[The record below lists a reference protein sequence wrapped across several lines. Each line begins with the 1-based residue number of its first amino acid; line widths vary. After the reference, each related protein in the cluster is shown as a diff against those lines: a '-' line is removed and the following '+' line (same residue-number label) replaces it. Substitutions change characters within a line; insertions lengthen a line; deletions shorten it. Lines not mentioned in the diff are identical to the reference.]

1 MMIYNTSQLNT
12 GIGVYAYNLSRGL
25 GIKLSND
32 FLSSKHYYIDYFKR
46 SLFRKKVYDI
56 VINSSIFSNY
66 YLGKRN
72 IFVIHDFFYKDYSDY
87 MPKFSK
93 FMFDYGLF
101 LAKMNSDKFV
111 CVSNYTYKRALR
123 ELKNLEMIYP
133 FVDQRF
139 NYNGY
144 KRKDKIVLLMD
155 ASNFKNK
162 RPESYQKFYDYIFKN
177 YFGLLEFTYRFIKL
191 GYPLKLYFYDKWSR
205 NYRNIDFEFLIR
217 LYRNSNVFLSFSE
230 NEGFGYPLVQSVLSG
245 NSVVVAENE
254 TYKELLGN
262 DFRYYIRDIN
272 DFDSIQ
278 DLIFQSLDDIEMRK
292 SIYDRI
298 SMLIDPLSLKKQWEY
313 LFDELEVK
321 L

>member
-1 MMIYNTSQLNT
+1 MMIFNTSQLNT
-12 GIGVYAYNLSRGL
+12 GIGVYSYNLSQGL

-46 SLFRKKVYDI
+46 SLLRKKVDDI

-66 YLGKRN
+66 YLGKKN
-72 IFVIHDFFYKDYSDY
+72 IFIIHDFFYKDYSNY

-93 FMFDYGLF
+93 LLFDYGLF

-111 CVSNYTYKRALR
+111 CVSDYTYKRTSR
-123 ELKNLEMIYP
+123 ELKKLEMIYP

-139 NYNGY
+139 NYQGE
-144 KRKDKIVLLMD
+144 KIKSRINLLMD
-155 ASNFKNK
+155 ASGFKNK
-162 RPESYQKFYDYIFKN
+162 RPELYQKFYEYIILN
-177 YFGLLEFTYRFIKL
+177 QYEYYDRINKL
-191 GYPLKLYFYDKWSR
+191 GYPLKPIVLDFKLR
-205 NYRNIDFEFLIR
+205 NYVNISMDEVIDI
-217 LYRNSNVFLSFSE
+217 YRNSNVFLSFSE

-262 DFRYYIRDIN
+262 DFRYYIKDIDN
-272 DFDSIQ
+272 FDSIQ

-292 SIYDRI
+292 SIYNRI

-313 LFDELEVK
+313 LFDELGVK

>member
-1 MMIYNTSQLNT
+1 MIIYNISQLNT
-12 GIGVYAYNLSRGL
+12 GIGVYSYNLSQGL

-46 SLFRKKVYDI
+46 SLLRKKVDDI

-66 YLGKRN
+66 YLGKKN
-72 IFVIHDFFYKDYSDY
+72 IFIIHDFFYKDYSNY

-93 FMFDYGLF
+93 LLFDYGLF

-111 CVSNYTYKRALR
+111 CVSDYTYKRASR

-139 NYNGY
+139 NYQGE
-144 KRKDKIVLLMD
+144 KIRSRINLLMD
-155 ASNFKNK
+155 ASGFNNK
-162 RPESYQKFYDYIFKN
+162 RPEYYQSFYEYIILNK
-177 YFGLLEFTYRFIKL
+177 YEFYSRINKL
-191 GYPLKLYFYDKWSR
+191 GYPLKPVVLDFKLR
-205 NYRNIDFEFLIR
+205 NHINIPIDEVIDI
-217 LYRNSNVFLSFSE
+217 YRNSNVYLSFSE
-230 NEGFGYPLVQSVLSG
+230 NEGFGYPLAQSVLSG
-245 NSVVVAENE
+245 NSVVVTENE

-262 DFRYYIRDIN
+262 DFRYYIKDIN

-278 DLIFQSLDDIEMRK
+278 DLIFQSLDDIEVRK
-292 SIYDRI
+292 SIYNRI

-313 LFDELEVK
+313 LFDELGVK

>member
-1 MMIYNTSQLNT
+1 MIIYNTSQLNT
-12 GIGVYAYNLSRGL
+12 GIGVYSYNLSQGL

-46 SLFRKKVYDI
+46 SLLRKKVDDI

-66 YLGKRN
+66 YLGKKN
-72 IFVIHDFFYKDYSDY
+72 IFIIHDFFYKDYSNY

-93 FMFDYGLF
+93 LLFDYGLF

-111 CVSNYTYKRALR
+111 CVSDYTYKRASR

-139 NYNGY
+139 NYQGE
-144 KRKDKIVLLMD
+144 KIRSRINLLMD
-155 ASNFKNK
+155 ASGFNNK
-162 RPESYQKFYDYIFKN
+162 RPEYYQSFYEYIILNK
-177 YFGLLEFTYRFIKL
+177 YEFYSRINKL
-191 GYPLKLYFYDKWSR
+191 GYPLKPVVLDFKLRNHINIPIDKV
-205 NYRNIDFEFLIR
+205 IDI
-217 LYRNSNVFLSFSE
+217 YRNSNVYLSFSE
-230 NEGFGYPLVQSVLSG
+230 NEGFGYPLAQSVLSG
-245 NSVVVAENE
+245 NSVVVTENE

-262 DFRYYIRDIN
+262 DFRYYIKDIN

-313 LFDELEVK
+313 LFDELGVK

>member
-1 MMIYNTSQLNT
+1 MMIYNTADLNT
-12 GIGVYAYNLSRGL
+12 GIGVYAYNLSQGL

-32 FLSSKHYYIDYFKR
+32 FLSDKHYYIDYFKR

-56 VINSSIFSNY
+56 LINSSIFSNY

-123 ELKNLEMIYP
+123 ELKNLDMIYP

-139 NYNGY
+139 NYDGY
-144 KRKDKIVLLMD
+144 KRKDKIILLMD

-177 YFGLLEFTYRFIKL
+177 YFGLLKFTYRFIKL

-205 NYRNIDFEFLIR
+205 NY
-217 LYRNSNVFLSFSE
+217 
-230 NEGFGYPLVQSVLSG
+230 
-245 NSVVVAENE
+245 
-254 TYKELLGN
+254 
-262 DFRYYIRDIN
+262 
-272 DFDSIQ
+272 
-278 DLIFQSLDDIEMRK
+278 
-292 SIYDRI
+292 
-298 SMLIDPLSLKKQWEY
+298 
-313 LFDELEVK
+313 
-321 L
+321 

>member
-1 MMIYNTSQLNT
+1 MMIYNTADLNT

-72 IFVIHDFFYKDYSDY
+72 VFVIHDFFYKDYSDY

-101 LAKMNSDKFV
+101 LAKMNSDKFI
-111 CVSNYTYKRALR
+111 CISNYTYKRALR
-123 ELKNLEMIYP
+123 ELKNLDMIYP

-162 RPESYQKFYDYIFKN
+162 RPESYQKFYEYIILNK
-177 YFGLLEFTYRFIKL
+177 YEFYGRIDKL
-191 GYPLKLYFYDKWSR
+191 GYPLRPVVLDFKLK
-205 NYRNIDFEFLIR
+205 NHINIPIDEVIDI
-217 LYRNSNVFLSFSE
+217 YRNSNVYLSFSE

-245 NSVVVAENE
+245 SSVVVAENE

-278 DLIFQSLDDIEMRK
+278 DLIFQSLDDNEMRK
-292 SIYDRI
+292 SIYNRI
-298 SMLIDPLSLKKQWEY
+298 SMLIDPIVLKKQWEY
-313 LFDELEVK
+313 LFDELGVK

>member
-72 IFVIHDFFYKDYSDY
+72 VFVIHDFFYKDYSDY

-101 LAKMNSDKFV
+101 LAKMNSDKFI
-111 CVSNYTYKRALR
+111 CISNYTYKRALR
-123 ELKNLEMIYP
+123 ELKNLDMIYP

-162 RPESYQKFYDYIFKN
+162 RPESYQKFYEYIILNK
-177 YFGLLEFTYRFIKL
+177 YEFYGRIDKL
-191 GYPLKLYFYDKWSR
+191 GYPLRPVVLDFKLK
-205 NYRNIDFEFLIR
+205 NHINIPIDEVIDI
-217 LYRNSNVFLSFSE
+217 YRNSNVYLSFSE

-262 DFRYYIRDIN
+262 DFRYYIKYID

-313 LFDELEVK
+313 LFDELGVK

>member
-72 IFVIHDFFYKDYSDY
+72 IFVIHDFFYKDYSNY
-87 MPKFSK
+87 MPKFSRLL
-93 FMFDYGLF
+93 FDYGLF
-101 LAKMNSDKFV
+101 LAKMNADRFV
-111 CVSNYTYKRALR
+111 CISNYTYKRALK

-133 FVDQRF
+133 FVDMRF
-139 NYNGY
+139 NYQGE
-144 KRKDKIVLLMD
+144 KIKSRINLLMD
-155 ASNFKNK
+155 ASKFRNK
-162 RPESYQKFYDYIFKN
+162 RPEYYQKFYEYIILN
-177 YFGLLEFTYRFIKL
+177 QYEYYGRINKL
-191 GYPLKLYFYDKWSR
+191 GYPLKPVVLDFKTR
-205 NYRNIDFEFLIR
+205 NYVNISMNEVIDI
-217 LYRNSNVFLSFSE
+217 YKNSNVFLSFSE

-272 DFDSIQ
+272 DFDRIQ

>member
-72 IFVIHDFFYKDYSDY
+72 VFVIHDFFYKDYSDY

-101 LAKMNSDKFV
+101 LAKMNSDKFI
-111 CVSNYTYKRALR
+111 CISNYTYKRALR
-123 ELKNLEMIYP
+123 ELKNLDMIYP

-162 RPESYQKFYDYIFKN
+162 RPESYQKFYEYIILNK
-177 YFGLLEFTYRFIKL
+177 YEFYGRISKL
-191 GYPLKLYFYDKWSR
+191 GYPLKPVVLDFKLR
-205 NYRNIDFEFLIR
+205 NHINIPIDEVIDI
-217 LYRNSNVFLSFSE
+217 YRNSNVYLSFSE

-262 DFRYYIRDIN
+262 DFRYYIKYID

-313 LFDELEVK
+313 LFDELGVK

>member
-1 MMIYNTSQLNT
+1 MIIYNTSQLNT
-12 GIGVYAYNLSRGL
+12 GIGVYSYNLSQGL

-46 SLFRKKVYDI
+46 SLLRKKVDDI

-66 YLGKRN
+66 YLGKKN
-72 IFVIHDFFYKDYSDY
+72 IFIIHDFFYKDYSNY

-93 FMFDYGLF
+93 LLFDYGLF

-111 CVSNYTYKRALR
+111 CVSDYTYKRASR

-139 NYNGY
+139 NYQGE
-144 KRKDKIVLLMD
+144 KIRSRINLLMD
-155 ASNFKNK
+155 ASGFNNK
-162 RPESYQKFYDYIFKN
+162 RPEYYQSFYEYIILNK
-177 YFGLLEFTYRFIKL
+177 YEFYSRINKL
-191 GYPLKLYFYDKWSR
+191 GYPLKPVVLDFKLRNHINIPIDKV
-205 NYRNIDFEFLIR
+205 IDI
-217 LYRNSNVFLSFSE
+217 YRNSNVYLSFSE
-230 NEGFGYPLVQSVLSG
+230 NEGFGYPLAQSVLSG
-245 NSVVVAENE
+245 NSVVVTENE

-262 DFRYYIRDIN
+262 DFRYYIKDIN

-278 DLIFQSLDDIEMRK
+278 DLIFQSLDDIEVRK
-292 SIYDRI
+292 SIYNRI

-313 LFDELEVK
+313 LFDELGVK